1 MTALP
6 PTRVRLPTSQ
16 AAVTDT
22 SDTTSMGK
30 NDKLH
35 RFISNQYFWVI
46 PFDSAD
52 DSADFV
58 TAILA
63 QSFHHRHF
71 ITVTP

>member
-1 MTALP
+1 
-6 PTRVRLPTSQ
+6 
-16 AAVTDT
+16 
-22 SDTTSMGK
+22 MGK